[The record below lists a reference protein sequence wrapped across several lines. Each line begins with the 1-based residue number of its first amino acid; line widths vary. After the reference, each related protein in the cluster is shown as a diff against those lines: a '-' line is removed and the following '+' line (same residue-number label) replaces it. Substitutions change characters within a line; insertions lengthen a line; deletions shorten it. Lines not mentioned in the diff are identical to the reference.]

1 MFYGKMYTV
10 LFTEDKD
17 MNKNNGHIFRI
28 VAGIY
33 LIYLGVKILMD
44 VTRKQP
50 SNMVFMAVMS
60 VIFIVIGALY
70 AGTALKKMLGISF
83 KKKGQMQDTASLDT
97 EEVNRQFQSS
107 SDKDAENKKSVMTE
121 AGPEKKSAD
130 DATADTSGETKDDEK
145 SEKKDTEAKEEA
157 SDSKMTEE
165 SKDASEKEEK
175 SEEKSEAEKD
185 EKSSSEE
192 AEEEVVQLE
201 EIAEDEEPVS
211 EEAENDFEEK

>member
-17 MNKNNGHIFRI
+17 MNKNSGHIFRI

-83 KKKGQMQDTASLDT
+83 KKKGQMQDTTSLDT

-121 AGPEKKSAD
+121 AGPKKKSAD

>member
-1 MFYGKMYTV
+1 
-10 LFTEDKD
+10 
-17 MNKNNGHIFRI
+17 MNKNSGHIFRI

-107 SDKDAENKKSVMTE
+107 YDKDAENKKSVMTE

>member
-1 MFYGKMYTV
+1 
-10 LFTEDKD
+10 
-17 MNKNNGHIFRI
+17 MNKNSGHIFRI
-28 VAGIY
+28 LAGIY

-130 DATADTSGETKDDEK
+130 DATADTSGETKGDEK

-165 SKDASEKEEK
+165 SKDASEKEKK

>member
-17 MNKNNGHIFRI
+17 MNKNSGHIFRI

>member
-1 MFYGKMYTV
+1 
-10 LFTEDKD
+10 
-17 MNKNNGHIFRI
+17 MNKNSGHIFRI

-145 SEKKDTEAKEEA
+145 SEKKGTEAKEEA

>member
-1 MFYGKMYTV
+1 
-10 LFTEDKD
+10 
-17 MNKNNGHIFRI
+17 MNKNSGHIFRI

-165 SKDASEKEEK
+165 SKDTSEKEEK

>member
-1 MFYGKMYTV
+1 
-10 LFTEDKD
+10 
-17 MNKNNGHIFRI
+17 MNKNSGHIFRI

-83 KKKGQMQDTASLDT
+83 KKKGQMQDTVTLDT
-97 EEVNRQFQSS
+97 EEVNRQFQAF
-107 SDKDAENKKSVMTE
+107 SDKDAGNKKSVMTE

-130 DATADTSGETKDDEK
+130 DATADTSWETKDGKEP
-145 SEKKDTEAKEEA
+145 EKKDTEAEKEA
-157 SDSKMTEE
+157 SDSASKMTEE

-175 SEEKSEAEKD
+175 SEEKPEAEKD

-211 EEAENDFEEK
+211 EEAENDFEEKSICE

>member
-1 MFYGKMYTV
+1 
-10 LFTEDKD
+10 
-17 MNKNNGHIFRI
+17 MNKNSGHIFRI
-28 VAGIY
+28 LAGIY

>member
-1 MFYGKMYTV
+1 
-10 LFTEDKD
+10 
-17 MNKNNGHIFRI
+17 MNKNSGHIFRI

>member
-17 MNKNNGHIFRI
+17 MNKNSGHIFRI
-28 VAGIY
+28 LAGIY

-130 DATADTSGETKDDEK
+130 DATADTSGETKGDEK

>member
-1 MFYGKMYTV
+1 
-10 LFTEDKD
+10 
-17 MNKNNGHIFRI
+17 MNKNSGHIFRI

-130 DATADTSGETKDDEK
+130 DATADTSGETKGDEK

-175 SEEKSEAEKD
+175 SEEKLEAEKD

>member
-17 MNKNNGHIFRI
+17 MNKNSGHIFRI
-28 VAGIY
+28 LAGIY

>member
-1 MFYGKMYTV
+1 
-10 LFTEDKD
+10 
-17 MNKNNGHIFRI
+17 MNKNSGHIFRI

-83 KKKGQMQDTASLDT
+83 KKKGQMQDTASFDT

-130 DATADTSGETKDDEK
+130 DATADISGETKDDEK

>member
-1 MFYGKMYTV
+1 
-10 LFTEDKD
+10 
-17 MNKNNGHIFRI
+17 MNKNSGHIFRI

-107 SDKDAENKKSVMTE
+107 SDKDAENIKSVMTE

-130 DATADTSGETKDDEK
+130 DATADISGETKDDEK
-145 SEKKDTEAKEEA
+145 SEKKDTETKEEA

>member
-1 MFYGKMYTV
+1 
-10 LFTEDKD
+10 
-17 MNKNNGHIFRI
+17 MNKNSGHIFRI

-130 DATADTSGETKDDEK
+130 DATADISGETKDDEK

>member
-1 MFYGKMYTV
+1 
-10 LFTEDKD
+10 
-17 MNKNNGHIFRI
+17 MNKNSGHIFRI
-28 VAGIY
+28 LAGIY

-130 DATADTSGETKDDEK
+130 DATADTSGETKGDEK

>member
-1 MFYGKMYTV
+1 
-10 LFTEDKD
+10 
-17 MNKNNGHIFRI
+17 
-28 VAGIY
+28 
-33 LIYLGVKILMD
+33 MD

-130 DATADTSGETKDDEK
+130 DATADTSGETKGDEK

-175 SEEKSEAEKD
+175 SEEKLEAEKD